1 MTQLSM
7 GMSRV
12 HGQPSAHGCSRS
24 SVVEGWAWRTG
35 KGCPVGVGCRRAA
48 TTKMAVFPSYLL
60 CRVGIFFNRCEL
72 FTPRG
77 KPLKRLP
84 FSCDRRGHPLRVSC
98 ANRRGGAWSFWGAH
112 GVLAG
117 TGAHPRAVWQA
128 EGRSWG
134 VSTKA
139 RCRRPLSSPHPESGP
154 PVRWGLPHEAA
165 SGRSVCCVGPY
176 ALAVLCVAGWSY
188 WAVPPP
194 RDVYIDAP

>member
-1 MTQLSM
+1 M
-7 GMSRV
+7 
-12 HGQPSAHGCSRS
+12 
-24 SVVEGWAWRTG
+24 
-35 KGCPVGVGCRRAA
+35 GCRRAA

-60 CRVGIFFNRCEL
+60 CRVGIFFSRCEL

-98 ANRRGGAWSFWGAH
+98 ANRRGGARSFWGAH

-154 PVRWGLPHEAA
+154 RE
-165 SGRSVCCVGPY
+165 VGPSPRGGQRT
-176 ALAVLCVAGWSY
+176 LSVLRRTLRSGCPLRGRLVILGCASAQGRLYRCSMTPRGWES
-188 WAVPPP
+188 P
-194 RDVYIDAP
+194 RGASPLRTISAPFCAW